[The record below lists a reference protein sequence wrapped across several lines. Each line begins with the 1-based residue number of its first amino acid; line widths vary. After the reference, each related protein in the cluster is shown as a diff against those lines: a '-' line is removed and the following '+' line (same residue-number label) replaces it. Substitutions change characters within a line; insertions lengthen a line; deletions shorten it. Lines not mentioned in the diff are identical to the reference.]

1 MHMGNVLSLR
11 DLLNNKYQ
19 YLQDKVFQLDLQ
31 ENSDINV

>member
-1 MHMGNVLSLR
+1 MQMGNVLSLR